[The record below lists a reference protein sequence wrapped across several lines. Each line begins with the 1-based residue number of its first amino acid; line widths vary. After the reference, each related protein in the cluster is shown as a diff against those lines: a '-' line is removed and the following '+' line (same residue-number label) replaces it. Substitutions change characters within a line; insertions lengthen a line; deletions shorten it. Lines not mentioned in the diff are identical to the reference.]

1 MSIAYNRLQAEL
13 GKQVAVTQF
22 GIMIQDYETSRERR
36 LLTRLEQRVNG
47 NSGTGGGAPGAS
59 KEHVAPLNQQRLSDD
74 EKMEVDGPQL
84 ANSSEPSAPPT
95 KDEDEIVDGL
105 SQLLFEYLQ
114 TFGPLDQK
122 LQVCHIHFLIF
133 QQYGHDLLCI

>member
-1 MSIAYNRLQAEL
+1 MNIAYNRLQAEL

-36 LLTRLEQRVNG
+36 LLTRLEQRVNS
-47 NSGTGGGAPGAS
+47 NSGTGGTPGAS
-59 KEHVAPLNQQRLSDD
+59 KEPGAPSNQQRQADD
-74 EKMEVDGPQL
+74 DKMDVDGPQPTDL
-84 ANSSEPSAPPT
+84 SEPSAPPT

-105 SQLLFEYLQ
+105 CQLLFEYLQ

-122 LQVCHIHFLIF
+122 LQVCVMFTRCYF
-133 QQYGHDLLCI
+133 S